1 MIDARG
7 RIAGMLDRT
16 ADRVA
21 QLVKNLS
28 EEDVGT
34 RPPGLAPIAW
44 QVGHIA
50 VVESKALTRAGLTS
64 PIPETYP
71 PLFDTG
77 TGREGTYPPLAEML
91 PLLAAANAQLRTLA
105 LEGNLDDPI
114 EGVRS
119 YATVGEALLFLIYHR
134 GYHIG
139 KITTLRALLG
149 NRLT

>member
-1 MIDARG
+1 MRDPRG

-21 QLVKNLS
+21 QLVKDLS
-28 EEDVGT
+28 EEDVRA
-34 RPPGLAPIAW
+34 RPHGLAPVAW

-50 VVESKALTRAGLTS
+50 TVDGKAMTRADLAS
-64 PIPETYP
+64 PIPEAYV

-77 TGREGTYPPLAEML
+77 TGREGDYPPLAVLL
-91 PLLAAANAQLRTLA
+91 PLLAVCNAQLRTLA
-105 LEGNLDDPI
+105 LEGDLDRPI

-119 YATVGEALLFLIYHR
+119 YTSAGEALLFLTYHR

-139 KITTLRALLG
+139 KVTTLRALLG
-149 NRLT
+149 KRPS